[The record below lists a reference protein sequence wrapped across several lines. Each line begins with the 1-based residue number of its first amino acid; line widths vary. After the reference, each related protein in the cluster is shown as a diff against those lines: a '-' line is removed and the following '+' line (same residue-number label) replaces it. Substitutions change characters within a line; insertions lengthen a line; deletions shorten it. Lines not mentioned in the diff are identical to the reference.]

1 MCRFAAYLGRP
12 IIVDDLLFKPCNSL
26 IKQSIRA
33 RETDEPLNG
42 DGFGLGW
49 YAHQIDYTPA
59 IFASMQPAWNDRN
72 LQYLAAKLRTHCVFG
87 HVRAAS
93 TGGVNIFNCHPFTYK
108 RFLFMHNGSIGGFE
122 KIKRH
127 IRREL
132 SDEIYDWVKGQ
143 TDSEH
148 FFALFLQIFED
159 MKGQHNA
166 ASMAKALIETINL
179 LSKIQKKYGIDEIN
193 YLNIALTD
201 GFSMIASRYISN
213 TEEGCPTLYY
223 AAGSEYVTRDG
234 ASHIL
239 PVNSDEGIEAV
250 LLVSEK
256 LTNYKGEWIEMP
268 VNHMLLVQQDLSIEV
283 KPMYKVTQ

>member
-12 IIVDDLLFKPCNSL
+12 IIIDELLFKPSNSL

-59 IFASMQPAWNDRN
+59 VFASMQPAWNDRN
-72 LQYLAAKLRTHCVFG
+72 LQHLAAKIRTHCVFA

-93 TGGVNIFNCHPFTYK
+93 TGGVNIYNCHPFTYK
-108 RFLFMHNGSIGGFE
+108 RFLFMHNGGIGGFE
-122 KIKRH
+122 KLKRH
-127 IRREL
+127 IRHEL

-148 FFALFLQIFED
+148 FFGLFLQIFEN
-159 MKGQHNA
+159 MHGQYNA
-166 ASMAKALIETINL
+166 ESMAKALTETIKVL
-179 LSKIQKKYGIDEIN
+179 TRLQKKYGIEEVN

-201 GFSMIASRYISN
+201 GFSLLATRYISHP
-213 TEEGCPTLYY
+213 EVACPTLYY
-223 AAGSEYVTRDG
+223 AAGSSYEARDG
-234 ASHIL
+234 ACHVL
-239 PVNSDEGIEAV
+239 PVNPAEGIEAF

-256 LTNYKGEWIEMP
+256 LTNYKCEWIEIP
-268 VNHMLLVQQDLSIEV
+268 VNHMLLVQQDLSLE
-283 KPMYKVTQ
+283 MRAMDKV